1 MQLQL
6 SLFEAVGGAR
16 RAGTGPH
23 RSVAVIAGSSRG
35 IGYALAE
42 ECAAHAHDLVMI
54 GRHAGRL
61 EAAAAAIRAT
71 YGIEVWTLPLDVTSP
86 HAGDVLVEFL
96 EQHGL
101 SVGLLINNAAAWSD
115 GAVSSIAPGEAERL
129 VRANIAAA
137 AELTRALLPSMV
149 GRERCRILVVG
160 SLAGEMPAPGNAIYS
175 ATKAFLKVWTLA
187 LRHELRPRGISVSL
201 LLPGAVATEF
211 TGVATDA
218 EAASARALLASSPRS
233 VAWCGYRGTMAG
245 ESVIVPGL
253 VNRIMYFGIKILPQ
267 RLLVRLRAWGSAPA
281 GVAAASPV
289 RPVSS

>member
-1 MQLQL
+1 M
-6 SLFEAVGGAR
+6 
-16 RAGTGPH
+16 
-23 RSVAVIAGSSRG
+23 
-35 IGYALAE
+35 
-42 ECAAHAHDLVMI
+42 
-54 GRHAGRL
+54 
-61 EAAAAAIRAT
+61 
-71 YGIEVWTLPLDVTSP
+71 
-86 HAGDVLVEFL
+86 
-96 EQHGL
+96 
-101 SVGLLINNAAAWSD
+101 
-115 GAVSSIAPGEAERL
+115 
-129 VRANIAAA
+129 
-137 AELTRALLPSMV
+137 
-149 GRERCRILVVG
+149 
-160 SLAGEMPAPGNAIYS
+160 
-175 ATKAFLKVWTLA
+175 
-187 LRHELRPRGISVSL
+187 RHELRPRGISVSL